1 MLRRAMAL
9 QPGQRSSGDGPTV
22 EGVVLPK
29 SRLESFSDGIF
40 AIAITLLVL
49 SLAIQSSERHRLLD
63 AVLELWPAYLA
74 YLTSF
79 FMIGRVWMAH
89 HMMFTVSTGID
100 RRVIKLNLLLLFAV
114 SFLPFPTGL
123 LGQFIRDS
131 GAERVAAVFY
141 GCWLLL
147 IAVLLAS
154 MWRYIS
160 ADRRLVIAELPQRV
174 LDRLTSALEPSVA
187 YYGAAIVLAV
197 FLPQVAA
204 AAYLAIAVFG
214 FVSSS

>member
-1 MLRRAMAL
+1 MAL
-9 QPGQRSSGDGPTV
+9 RPGQSASDDGPTV
-22 EGVVLPK
+22 DGIVLPK
-29 SRLESFSDGIF
+29 SRLEAFSDGVF

-49 SLAIQSSERHRLLD
+49 SLAVQSSQEHRLLD
-63 AVLELWPAYLA
+63 ALTELWPAYLA

-89 HMMFTVSTGID
+89 HLMLTVSTGID
-100 RRVIKLNLLLLFAV
+100 RTVIKINLILLFTV
-114 SFLPFPTGL
+114 SFLPFPTSL
-123 LGQFIRDS
+123 LGQFIRDP

-147 IAVLLAS
+147 IAVLVAA

-160 ADRRLVIAELPQRV
+160 TDRRLLIERIQPRQVAS
-174 LDRLTSALEPSVA
+174 LTSALEPSVGL
-187 YYGAAIVLAV
+187 YGAAIVLAI

-204 AAYLAIAVFG
+204 GAYLAIAVFG
-214 FVSSS
+214 FIYSA